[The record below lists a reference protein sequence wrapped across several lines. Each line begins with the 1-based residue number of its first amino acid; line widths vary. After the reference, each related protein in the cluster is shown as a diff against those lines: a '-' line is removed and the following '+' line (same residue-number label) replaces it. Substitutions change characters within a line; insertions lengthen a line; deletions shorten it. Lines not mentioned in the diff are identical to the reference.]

1 MYEQKSESI
10 VADRY
15 KKINIYDM
23 YPNSGELELGAN
35 TQNPTASANF
45 TNRTALDNSY
55 FDAMVGGS
63 YQPMNEQNTINPRV
77 GLGMGSGNLN
87 INALM
92 DEYQKSANANVGNFS
107 GGITKTADD
116 ELIKRL
122 GYNNNNI
129 NANIVKDPYNTTYSI
144 EGLLG
149 NMFGG
154 DVTAEAMKDDYNKRI
169 MFNYLKN
176 F

>member
-1 MYEQKSESI
+1 
-10 VADRY
+10 
-15 KKINIYDM
+15 M

-35 TQNPTASANF
+35 LSDPTVSANF
-45 TNRTALDNSY
+45 SNITDLGNSY

-63 YQPMNEQNTINPRV
+63 YQPTNKQNRINPRA
-77 GLGMGSGNLN
+77 GLSMGNNN
-87 INALM
+87 INLSGFM
-92 DEYQKSANANVGNFS
+92 DEYQKSINANAGNFS
-107 GGITKTADD
+107 GGITKTAND

-129 NANIVKDPYNTTYSI
+129 NANIVTDPYNTTYSV

-149 NMFGG
+149 NIFGG
-154 DVTAEAMKDDYNKRI
+154 DVTAEAMKDNYNKRI

>member
-1 MYEQKSESI
+1 M
-10 VADRY
+10 ADRY
-15 KKINIYDM
+15 KKISIYDM

-35 TQNPTASANF
+35 LSDPTVSANF
-45 TNRTALDNSY
+45 SNITDLGNSY

-63 YQPMNEQNTINPRV
+63 YQPTNKQNRINPRA
-77 GLGMGSGNLN
+77 GLSMGNNN
-87 INALM
+87 INLSGFM
-92 DEYQKSANANVGNFS
+92 DEYQKSINANAGNFS
-107 GGITKTADD
+107 GGITKTAND

-129 NANIVKDPYNTTYSI
+129 NANIVTDPYNTTYSV

-149 NMFGG
+149 NIFGG
-154 DVTAEAMKDDYNKRI
+154 DVTAEAMKDNYNKRI

>member
-1 MYEQKSESI
+1 MNDGFKTIS
-10 VADRY
+10 
-15 KKINIYDM
+15 IYDM
-23 YPNSGELELGAN
+23 YPNSGEIELGAN
-35 TQNPTASANF
+35 LLDPTASANF
-45 TNRTALDNSY
+45 SNRTDLGNSY
-55 FDAMVGGS
+55 VDAMVGGS

-77 GLGMGSGNLN
+77 GLGMGGENFN

-129 NANIVKDPYNTTYSI
+129 NANIVKDPYNTTYSV

-154 DVTAEAMKDDYNKRI
+154 DVTAEAMKDNYNKRI
-169 MFNYLKN
+169 MFNY
-176 F
+176 FREF

>member
-1 MYEQKSESI
+1 M
-10 VADRY
+10 ADRY

-35 TQNPTASANF
+35 LSDPTASANF
-45 TNRTALDNSY
+45 SNKTDLGNSY

-63 YQPMNEQNTINPRV
+63 YQPTNEQNRINPRA
-77 GLGMGSGNLN
+77 GFSMGNDN
-87 INALM
+87 INLSGFM
-92 DEYQKSANANVGNFS
+92 DEYQKSINANAGNFTS
-107 GGITKTADD
+107 GITKTAND

-129 NANIVKDPYNTTYSI
+129 NANIVKDPYNTTYSV

>member
-1 MYEQKSESI
+1 M
-10 VADRY
+10 ADRY
-15 KKINIYDM
+15 KTINIYDM

-35 TQNPTASANF
+35 LIDPIVSANF
-45 TNRTALDNSY
+45 SNRTDLGNSY

-63 YQPMNEQNTINPRV
+63 YQPTNEQNTINPRV

-92 DEYQKSANANVGNFS
+92 DEYQKSLNANIGNFS

-129 NANIVKDPYNTTYSI
+129 NANIVKDPYNTTYSV

-149 NMFGG
+149 TMFGG
-154 DVTAEAMKDDYNKRI
+154 DVTAEAMKDNYNKRI
-169 MFNYLKN
+169 MFNYLKE

>member
-1 MYEQKSESI
+1 MNDK
-10 VADRY
+10 Y
-15 KKINIYDM
+15 KTISIYDM

-35 TQNPTASANF
+35 LLDPTATANF
-45 TNRTALDNSY
+45 TNRTALGNNY

-63 YQPMNEQNTINPRV
+63 YQPTNEQNTINPRV

-92 DEYQKSANANVGNFS
+92 DEYQKSLNANIGNFS

-129 NANIVKDPYNTTYSI
+129 NTNIVKDPYNTTYSV

-154 DVTAEAMKDDYNKRI
+154 DVTAEAMKDNYYKRI
-169 MFNYLKN
+169 MFNYLKE

>member
-1 MYEQKSESI
+1 M
-10 VADRY
+10 ADRY

-35 TQNPTASANF
+35 LLDPTASANF
-45 TNRTALDNSY
+45 SNRTDLGNNY

-63 YQPMNEQNTINPRV
+63 YQPTNEQNRINPRA
-77 GLGMGSGNLN
+77 GLSMGNNN
-87 INALM
+87 INLSGFM
-92 DEYQKSANANVGNFS
+92 DEYQKSINANAGNFS
-107 GGITKTADD
+107 GGITKTAND

-129 NANIVKDPYNTTYSI
+129 NANIIKDPYNTTYSV